1 MKLILKYLKP
11 FSLLVVLS
19 LVLLFM
25 QAMTDLSLP
34 NLMSD
39 IVNVGIQQ
47 AGIEDK
53 LAQAL
58 SQDGLDLITALA
70 KDQDKETFED
80 SYRLVEPGTQEA
92 EKYLAKYP
100 SLKEN
105 SIYII
110 KTDADLEAIADIYSR
125 SSYAFISLMQG
136 LNSSGHEQTGQQTP
150 TASLTDL
157 DMGDLDKLVEPGT
170 QEAEKYLAKYPSLKE
185 NSIYIIKTDAD
196 LEAIADIYSRSSYA
210 FISLMQGLNSSGHEQ
225 TGQQTPTASLTD
237 LDMGD
242 LDKLV

>member
-157 DMGDLDKLVEPGT
+157 DMGDLDKLVALVKVKLT
-170 QEAEKYLAKYPSLKE
+170 K
-185 NSIYIIKTDAD
+185 
-196 LEAIADIYSRSSYA
+196 
-210 FISLMQGLNSSGHEQ
+210 GLNLQ
-225 TGQQTPTASLTD
+225 
-237 LDMGD
+237 
-242 LDKLV
+242 